1 MQKTLV
7 TFLLDRT
14 GSMERIKNDT
24 IGGFNAYLEGLTEGA
39 AADDT
44 EFTFVQFDSVSI
56 DKVCVSKPV
65 KEVDKLTDATYSPR
79 AWTPLIDASYKTI
92 KAVETAVA
100 GSDKKV
106 VITIQTDG
114 EENASTEHSWQ
125 DLNDLIK
132 EKTKLGWQF
141 NFLGVG
147 IDAYNQGAKMG
158 IATANTMSATLDP
171 QQMRAAYR
179 FSGGNAAVFASGL
192 AGSTSY
198 SKAQKLSAGDAHDD
212 ADPVFPVPPTATVGM
227 PPRKKT
233 GTTPK
238 VKSRPI
244 VDDLDL
250 TK

>member
-1 MQKTLV
+1 M
-7 TFLLDRT
+7 
-14 GSMERIKNDT
+14 MAIKQDT

-44 EFTFVQFDSVSI
+44 EFTFIQFDSVSI

-65 KEVDKLTDATYSPR
+65 KEVDKLTDATYAPR
-79 AWTPLIDASYKTI
+79 AWTPLIDAAFKTI

-106 VITIQTDG
+106 VICIQTDG

-158 IATANTMSATLDP
+158 ITAAATMSATLDP
-171 QQMRAAYR
+171 EEMKSAYR
-179 FSGGNAAVFASGL
+179 FSGRNASAFASGL
-192 AGSTSY
+192 ASNTSY
-198 SKAQKLSAGDAHDD
+198 SASQKFASGDTHDD
-212 ADPVFPVPPTATVGM
+212 DPAPSKPVT
-227 PPRKKT
+227 PRKKAVVVE
-233 GTTPK
+233 K

>member
-14 GSMERIKNDT
+14 GSMMAIKQDT
-24 IGGFNAYLEGLTEGA
+24 IGGFNAYLEGLTEGD

-56 DKVCVSKPV
+56 DKVCVGKPV

-79 AWTPLIDASYKTI
+79 AWTPLIDAAFKTI
-92 KAVETAVA
+92 KAVEVAVV

-106 VITIQTDG
+106 VICIQTDG
-114 EENASTEHSWQ
+114 EENASSEHTWR

-158 IATANTMSATLDP
+158 IAAAATMSATLDP
-171 QQMRAAYR
+171 EQMKAAYR
-179 FSGGNAAVFASGL
+179 FSGSNAAMYASGM
-192 AGSTSY
+192 S
-198 SKAQKLSAGDAHDD
+198 Q
-212 ADPVFPVPPTATVGM
+212 
-227 PPRKKT
+227 
-233 GTTPK
+233 
-238 VKSRPI
+238 
-244 VDDLDL
+244 
-250 TK
+250 